1 MGAEFTHVLDSL
13 GWAVLHSIW
22 QGGLA
27 FLFVIVW
34 RAALRGRSPALRH
47 AGQIMALIG
56 CMAAFVWTF
65 AVYLGLPNIAT
76 ESGATLSAANANEAP
91 RLFTG
96 LIAPFDPAAA
106 QASLGLSRITPIL
119 ACLWALGFAAMSL
132 RYAFAFG
139 QVQQLRTLG
148 IQNPNA
154 AWTERFKQLAQ
165 DIGVSDKVRLF
176 VSANV
181 SGPMTLGLIK
191 PVVLVP
197 MGFLTGLPADQV
209 EAILRH
215 ELAHIRRYDYA
226 LNLIQA
232 GVKTVLFYH
241 PAIHIIC
248 RWADQDREQACDD
261 LAVKEG
267 RDPLTLARGLAALR
281 IGAHPTFGMAATGT
295 GEDMPLMDRLTR
307 LAGQTPKRGRPE
319 HILMSVLSALL
330 LGSVYLGTS
339 SRAEAH
345 PVPPT
350 VPDTVILLESEPP
363 VEPVPPAPPAPPA
376 LMKMDLSK
384 LQNGDDMQ
392 RFIDKDKASYKAFAK
407 EMDRY
412 EDELQTFFE
421 AYNLS
426 EDERED
432 YSEFYE
438 DLADD
443 ISDIFEDRREAIEDL
458 YEEQIERK
466 QEELEWKQEMK
477 EAEIEWRAEMK
488 GLEGAIKG
496 IEAAERETRSMPDS
510 DAKKAK
516 LKALKQAR
524 KDIAKAQK
532 DMSMARSQAAT
543 AASVARSEAN
553 QKQARKLQAE
563 ARKQQD
569 EARKQQVEARRQ
581 AELARKNAEYAAKKY
596 KKAHIEIDRGSQNRH
611 EEFRDKVMIELLK
624 DGLIRNSKETVSL
637 SHPNGTMILNGEP
650 LPKRLRGKYCDLW
663 DKYGFMDG
671 KSQVE
676 IAPDSLTI
684 LTDWKNGQHTTRVTY
699 GTFDT
704 EKTSH

>member
-27 FLFVIVW
+27 FLFVIIW
-34 RAALRGRSPALRH
+34 RTALRGRSPALSH
-47 AGQIMALIG
+47 AGQIMALMG

-65 AVYLGLPNIAT
+65 AVYLGLPNIVT
-76 ESGATLSAANANEAP
+76 ESGATLSTANANEAP

-165 DIGVSDKVRLF
+165 DIGVSDKVKLF

-181 SGPMTLGLIK
+181 SGPMTLGLIR

-197 MGFLTGLPADQV
+197 MGFLTGLPSDQV

-226 LNLIQA
+226 LNLIQT

-261 LAVKEG
+261 VAVRQG

-281 IGAHPTFGMAATGT
+281 IGAHPTFGMAATGS

-350 VPDTVILLESEPP
+350 VPDTIIMMDNEPP
-363 VEPVPPAPPAPPA
+363 VEPVPPVPPVPPVFTK
-376 LMKMDLSK
+376 LDLTK
-384 LQNGDDMQ
+384 LQNSDDMQ
-392 RFIDKDKASYKAFAK
+392 RFINKDKASYKAFSK
-407 EMDRY
+407 KMDRY
-412 EDELQTFFE
+412 EDELETFFE
-421 AYNLS
+421 AHNLS
-426 EDERED
+426 EDARED

-443 ISDIFEDRREAIEDL
+443 ISDEFEDRRETIEEL

-466 QEELEWKQEMK
+466 QEEIEWQQEMK
-477 EAEIEWRAEMK
+477 ESEIEWRAEMK

-510 DAKKAK
+510 EAKKAK

-524 KDIAKAQK
+524 KDVAKAQK
-532 DMSMARSQAAT
+532 DMSLARSQAET
-543 AASVARSEAN
+543 SRSVARAKAN
-553 QKQARKLQAE
+553 RE
-563 ARKQQD
+563 
-569 EARKQQVEARRQ
+569 RQ
-581 AELARKNAEYAAKKY
+581 AEVFAAQKANHEHAKKLNTEAL
-596 KKAHIEIDRGSQNRH
+596 KHKMDARAHIEIDRGSQNLH

-624 DGLIRNSKETVSL
+624 DGLIKNSKKTVYL
-637 SHPNGTMILNGEP
+637 THPDGTMKLNGEP
-650 LPKRLRGKYCDLW
+650 MPKRLRGKYCELW

-699 GTFDT
+699 GTFET